1 MSLRSPHEDALLTG
15 ADITLVRQV
24 LADCSRLLSAAQQ
37 SAASP
42 QLEML
47 LRQATWAATGGR
59 RCPDG
64 LIYYI
69 NLAID
74 YLDFAPPA
82 RSSR

>member
-1 MSLRSPHEDALLTG
+1 MTLRAPHDDAVLSG
-15 ADITLVRQV
+15 EEITLARQV
-24 LADCSRLLSAAQQ
+24 LADCSRLLTAAQRG
-37 SAASP
+37 ASP
-42 QLEML
+42 QVAAL
-47 LRQATWAATGGR
+47 LAEATNTATANR

-82 RSSR
+82 RSRR

>member
-1 MSLRSPHEDALLTG
+1 MTLRAPHDQAVLSAEE
-15 ADITLVRQV
+15 ITLVRQV
-24 LADCSRLLSAAQQ
+24 LADCSRLLTAAQD
-37 SAASP
+37 AAGP
-42 QLEML
+42 QVAAL
-47 LRQATWAATGGR
+47 LAQATNTATANR

-82 RSSR
+82 RRGR